1 MAIDIAIKPLPI
13 LRFWYSCRRARARH
27 DRLSSIVTFLQ
38 KRGINFPLSGMLLP
52 HEPRG
57 LRRNLLKPRLG
68 SKYRCRL
75 SLKHRDESLFVP
87 ALKIASG
94 LVHKLPP
101 DLRTSLASDPQA
113 FATWEDISSIARNE
127 WICWIESAKK
137 AETRTRRIEQAIENL
152 SSGKRRPCCW
162 PGCQHR

>member
-1 MAIDIAIKPLPI
+1 
-13 LRFWYSCRRARARH
+13 
-27 DRLSSIVTFLQ
+27 
-38 KRGINFPLSGMLLP
+38 
-52 HEPRG
+52 
-57 LRRNLLKPRLG
+57 
-68 SKYRCRL
+68 
-75 SLKHRDESLFVP
+75 VP

-137 AETRTRRIEQAIENL
+137 SGDENPPHRAGNRESIKRKTTTLLLAWL
-152 SSGKRRPCCW
+152 STSLNPQERGSGNGGKRR
-162 PGCQHR
+162 